1 MKKIVLFVV
10 AFVSFSVLTS
20 CSKDDDGASLQGKWE
35 YFKEGDAIDG
45 VETLYDYNHETGC
58 TKDYSMISGTTIMD
72 HNFSGSACTEEIT
85 TVPYTRSGNTITTTF
100 AGSSFTAEIKTLND
114 TTLKVYFT
122 DPDFPGEA
130 EVTVFK
136 RVN

>member
-1 MKKIVLFVV
+1 MKKIILFVL

-20 CSKDDDGASLQGKWE
+20 CSSDDDGASLEGKWE
-35 YFKEGDAIDG
+35 YFKEGTATDG
-45 VETLYDYNHETGC
+45 QEFLQDYVHQAGC
-58 TKDYSMISGTTIMD
+58 SKDYSMITASSIMD
-72 HNFSGSACTEEIT
+72 HTFSGSTCTEEIST
-85 TVPYTRSGNTITTTF
+85 IPYTRSGNTITTTF
-100 AGSSFTAEIKTLND
+100 DGSSFTAQIKTLNEN
-114 TTLKVYFT
+114 TLKVYFT